1 MTACVVLSVPVLVQA
16 KRKVEN
22 AMEKTDNFFV
32 IHNFNTVPTD
42 LLAYCKEYV
51 IYDCSTDSA
60 VKKQIKDI
68 GLNVKEV
75 ENTGH
80 NITSYFS
87 YFDEHYDA
95 LPEVM
100 CLLKGNMIG
109 RHCSKE
115 FFECTYYNKGFT
127 FLYDEKQ
134 YWDRFSKY
142 NENGERNDV
151 GNTFLAME
159 NVYVEKNDSWYAAS
173 ENHPKKY
180 FNDADDL
187 LRFIYKKPMIPQ
199 YFMFASGACYIVRRE
214 QVLRHSREFYRNLN
228 KLMNYGMAQSFPSE
242 AHQVERILPIIFQS
256 LLEVQDY
263 MNDEAAFE
271 AKLPE
276 CSAYIQYKYEN
287 RPRKFKKL
295 RKALGLIQ

>member
-1 MTACVVLSVPVLVQA
+1 MT
-16 KRKVEN
+16 
-22 AMEKTDNFFV
+22 KTKNFFV
-32 IHNFNTVPTD
+32 IHNFNTVPEE
-42 LLAYCKEYV
+42 LLELCEDYI
-51 IYDCSTDSA
+51 IYDCSTE
-60 VKKQIKDI
+60 KEIKDKLH
-68 GLNVKEV
+68 GMKLQVKDV

-87 YFDEHYDA
+87 FFDEYYDE

-115 FFECTYYNKGFT
+115 FLEKVYDNKTFT

-134 YWDRFSKY
+134 YWGRFSKY
-142 NENGERNDV
+142 NEANEKNAV

-159 NVYVEKNDSWYAAS
+159 NVYVEKNDSWYVES

-180 FNDADDL
+180 FNDVDDL
-187 LRFIYKKPMIPQ
+187 LRFIYKNPMIPQ
-199 YFMFASGACYIVRRE
+199 YCMFSPGACFIVRKE

-228 KLMNYGMAQSFPSE
+228 KLMNYGMSPSFPSE
-242 AHQVERILPIIFQS
+242 AHQIERILPILFTS
-256 LLEVQDY
+256 LGEVNEWMD
-263 MNDEAAFE
+263 DEEAFE
-271 AKLPE
+271 KKLPE

-287 RPRKFKKL
+287 RPRRFKKL
-295 RKALGLIQ
+295 RKLLGLIKS

>member
-1 MTACVVLSVPVLVQA
+1 M
-16 KRKVEN
+16 K
-22 AMEKTDNFFV
+22 KTDNFFV
-32 IHNFNTVPTD
+32 IHNFNTVPTE
-42 LLAYCKEYV
+42 LLERCKDYI
-51 IYDCSTDSA
+51 IYDCSTDIA
-60 VKKQIKDI
+60 VKDKLKSM
-68 GLNVKEV
+68 GLNVKDV

-87 YFDEHYDA
+87 YFAENYDS

-115 FFECTYYNKGFT
+115 FFDKVYDDKSFT

-134 YWDRFSKY
+134 YWDKFSKY
-142 NENGERNDV
+142 KENGEKNEA
-151 GNTFLAME
+151 GNTFLALE
-159 NVYVEKNDSWYAAS
+159 NVYVEKNDSWYVES

-180 FNDADDL
+180 FNDTDDL

-214 QVLRHSREFYRNLN
+214 QILRHSREFYLNLN
-228 KLMNYGMAQSFPSE
+228 KIMNYGMSPGFPSE
-242 AHQVERILPIIFQS
+242 AHQIERILPIIFTS
-256 LLEVQDY
+256 LSEVNDY

-295 RKALGLIQ
+295 RQMLGLIK

>member
-1 MTACVVLSVPVLVQA
+1 M
-16 KRKVEN
+16 K
-22 AMEKTDNFFV
+22 KTDNFFV
-32 IHNFNTVPTD
+32 IHNFNTVPTG
-42 LLAYCKEYV
+42 LLSYCKDYV
-51 IYDCSTDSA
+51 IYDCSTDNA
-60 VKKQIKDI
+60 VKAQLKNMK
-68 GLNVKEV
+68 LNIKEV

-87 YFDEHYDA
+87 FFAENYDN

-109 RHCSKE
+109 RHCSKA
-115 FFECTYYNKGFT
+115 FFDCVYDDKSFT

-142 NENGERNDV
+142 QENGEQNV
-151 GNTFLAME
+151 AGNTFIAME
-159 NVYVEKNDSWYAAS
+159 NVYVEKNDSWYVES

-180 FNDADDL
+180 FNDVDDL

-199 YFMFASGACYIVRRE
+199 YLMFSSGACYIVRRE
-214 QVLRHSREFYRNLN
+214 QILRHSREFYLNLN
-228 KLMNYGMAQSFPSE
+228 KIMNYGMSPGFPSE
-242 AHQVERILPIIFQS
+242 AHQVERILPILFNS
-256 LLEVQDY
+256 FCEVQDY

-276 CSAYIQYKYEN
+276 CSAYIQYKNEN

-295 RKALGLIQ
+295 RQALGLIQ

>member
-1 MTACVVLSVPVLVQA
+1 M
-16 KRKVEN
+16 K
-22 AMEKTDNFFV
+22 KTDNFFL
-32 IHNFNTVPTD
+32 IHNFNTIPEE
-42 LLAYCKEYV
+42 LLEYCENYL
-51 IYDCSTDSA
+51 IYDCSTDAA
-60 VKKQIKDI
+60 VKAKLQALVKEK
-68 GLNVKEV
+68 GLYVKEV

-87 YFDEHYDA
+87 FFADNYDN

-109 RHCSKE
+109 RHCSRE
-115 FFECTYYNKGFT
+115 FFGRVYNDKSFT
-127 FLYDEKQ
+127 FLYEEKQ
-134 YWDRFSKY
+134 YWGRFSKY
-142 NENGERNDV
+142 DENGAKNEP
-151 GNTFLAME
+151 GNTFLALE
-159 NVYVEKNDSWYAAS
+159 NVYAEKNDSWYAAS

-180 FNDADDL
+180 FDDADDL
-187 LRFIYKKPMIPQ
+187 LRFIYKDPMIPQ

-214 QVLRHSREFYRNLN
+214 QVLRHSREFYLNLN
-228 KLMNYGMAQSFPSE
+228 KLMNYGLDPGFPSE
-242 AHQVERILPIIFQS
+242 AHQIERILPIIFTS
-256 LLEVQDY
+256 LSEVHDY

-295 RKALGLIQ
+295 RQALGLIK